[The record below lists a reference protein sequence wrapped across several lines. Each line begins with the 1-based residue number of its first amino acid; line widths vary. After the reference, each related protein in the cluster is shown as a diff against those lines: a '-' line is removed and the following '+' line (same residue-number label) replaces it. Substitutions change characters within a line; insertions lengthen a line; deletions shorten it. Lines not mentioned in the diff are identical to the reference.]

1 MVEKVSEET
10 SVEDPATGNEAQP
23 MSGGRRKFLKTAA
36 VTAGA
41 AASSGLIDGFPLV
54 WSQTMKDVKLVQ
66 VGGSYSAIK
75 DIADQAT
82 KDLGF
87 KVEMQTAPHDALL
100 NRLVTQPQ
108 SIDIADI
115 EYFFQLHLL
124 PRGTLQ
130 PIDLKKIKL
139 WDKVVP
145 IFTKGQYPDGRK
157 VSNQGILPFE
167 VQYIEKPGDKKFAT
181 KPTGFATG
189 IPTVYNADTLGIRPD
204 LVKRKIES
212 WAELLNPE
220 WKGKTSIVSV
230 PGIGIM
236 DAAMAIEAR
245 GDMKYGDKGNMTKQ
259 EIDKT
264 IDILIKAKRAGQFR
278 AFWATFDESV
288 NLMAAGETIVQSMWS
303 PAVTAVRSRGIQCYY
318 APLKEGYRA
327 WASCIAPMAH
337 LKGPKLDAAYEYL
350 NWYMA
355 GWQGGFI
362 AKQGYYSSVPE
373 TAKKFMTEDEY
384 GYWYEGKAAKGE
396 IRDPYGNLMEKPG
409 AVRDGGAFWDRMGKV
424 ACWNTLMDENRY
436 MVNKWNEFLAS

>member
-1 MVEKVSEET
+1 MAKKKGTTFSPVSQT
-10 SVEDPATGNEAQP
+10 QP
-23 MSGGRRKFLKTAA
+23 NITRRKLLKA
-36 VTAGA
+36 AGA
-41 AASSGLIDGFPLV
+41 AAGVVAGSGLIDGFPLI
-54 WSQTMKDVKLVQ
+54 WAQNMKDVKLVQ

-75 DIADQAT
+75 EIAEQAS

-115 EYFFQLHLL
+115 EYFFQIHLL

-130 PIDLKKIKL
+130 PIDIEKRFKW

-145 IFTKGQYPDGRK
+145 IFTKGEYLDGKK
-157 VSNQGILPFE
+157 VSTEGCLPFE
-167 VQYIEKPGDKKFAT
+167 VQYIEEPGAKKFAT
-181 KPTGFATG
+181 RPTKWATG
-189 IPTVYNADTLGIRPD
+189 VPTVYNADTLGIRPD
-204 LVKRKIES
+204 LAKRKIES

-230 PGIGIM
+230 PSIGIM

-245 GDMKYGDKGNMTKQ
+245 GDVKYKDKGNMTKQ

-264 IDILIKAKRAGQFR
+264 MEILTAAKKAGQFR
-278 AFWATFDESV
+278 AFWGTFDESV
-288 NLMAAGETIVQSMWS
+288 NLMAAGETVVQSMWS
-303 PAVTAVRSRGIQCYY
+303 PAVTAVRSRGIECFY

-337 LKGPKLDAAYEYL
+337 LKGPKLDAAYAYL
-350 NWYMA
+350 DWYMS

-362 AKQGYYSSVPE
+362 AKQGYYSSIPE
-373 TAKKFMTEDEY
+373 TAKKFMSEDEY
-384 GYWYEGKAAKGE
+384 GFWYEGKAAKRD
-396 IRDPYGNLMEKPG
+396 IKDPYGATMEKAG
-409 AVRDGGAFWDRMGKV
+409 STRDGGAFWDRMGKV

-436 MVNKWNEFLAS
+436 MVKKWNEFLAA

>member
-1 MVEKVSEET
+1 
-10 SVEDPATGNEAQP
+10 
-23 MSGGRRKFLKTAA
+23 
-36 VTAGA
+36 
-41 AASSGLIDGFPLV
+41 
-54 WSQTMKDVKLVQ
+54 
-66 VGGSYSAIK
+66 
-75 DIADQAT
+75 
-82 KDLGF
+82 
-87 KVEMQTAPHDALL
+87 
-100 NRLVTQPQ
+100 VTQPQ

-130 PIDLKKIKL
+130 PIDLNKIKW

-145 IFTKGQYPDGRK
+145 IFTKGEYPDGRK
-157 VSNQGILPFE
+157 VSTQGCLPFE

-181 KPTGFATG
+181 KPTKWATG
-189 IPTVYNADTLGIRPD
+189 VPTVYNADTLGIRPD

-212 WAELLNPE
+212 WSELLNPE

-245 GDMKYGDKGNMTKQ
+245 GDMKYKDKGNMTKQ

-264 IDILIKAKRAGQFR
+264 IDILIKAKKAGQFR

-288 NLMAAGETIVQSMWS
+288 NLMAAGETVVQSMWS
-303 PAVTAVRSRGIQCYY
+303 PAVTAVRSRGISCYY

-337 LKGPKLDAAYEYL
+337 LKGAKLDAAYAYL
-350 NWYMA
+350 DWYMS

-362 AKQGYYSSVPE
+362 AKQGYYSSIPE
-373 TAKKFMTEDEY
+373 TAKKFMTPDDY
-384 GYWYEGKAAKGE
+384 GFWYEGKPAKGD
-396 IRDPYGNLMEKPG
+396 IKDPYGNLMEKAG
-409 AVRDGGAFWDRMGKV
+409 ATRDGGAFWDRMGKV

-436 MVNKWNEFLAS
+436 MVTKWNEFLAA